1 MTKANGK
8 IKELGPRNAVYWW
21 LYCTGGGD
29 NVRVYMNNLHT
40 VFVNKYGDTLEFGHV
55 VGFNDINFYVK
66 KFVDTN
72 IKELCGEEDELTRHR
87 KQSTERD
94 ASRY

>member
-1 MTKANGK
+1 MIKTNGQ

-21 LYCTGGGD
+21 LYSNGGGD

-40 VFVNKYGDTLEFGHV
+40 VFVNKYGDTLQFGHV
-55 VGFNDINFYVK
+55 VSFKNIDFYVK

-72 IKELCGEEDELTRHR
+72 IKELCGEEE
-87 KQSTERD
+87 E
-94 ASRY
+94 

>member
-1 MTKANGK
+1 MIKTNGQ

-21 LYCTGGGD
+21 LYSNGGGD

-40 VFVNKYGDTLEFGHV
+40 VFVNKYGDTLQFGHV
-55 VGFNDINFYVK
+55 VGFRHIDFYAK

-72 IKELCGEEDELTRHR
+72 IKRIMWRITR
-87 KQSTERD
+87 
-94 ASRY
+94 